1 MGFVVK
7 NTTKCGLLDLLCPH
21 SCRGCGQLGAV
32 LCGCCKKYMFE
43 HKSYICPI
51 CKREFAQFLENV
63 AGMDKVSAEKYCSGC
78 ASNFIKIWNFD
89 WREGVVKKLV
99 EEYKYGS
106 VWAMAGVL
114 AEMYD
119 VAIPQEFGRQD
130 EVTVVPLPT
139 IGRHI
144 RERGMDHT
152 LILARLLA
160 KRRGWRCQKLLA
172 RAADTVQVGAKI
184 DERQQQA
191 KKAYI
196 LNDELNSEQ
205 QYLLL
210 DDVWTTGASMTAAA
224 DIFTKAGVKKLYG
237 VVLAVSRPK
246 DTAEDTPKSMPE
258 DVTSDAPSDVLKNM

>member
-32 LCGCCKKYMFE
+32 LCECCKKYMFE

-63 AGMDKVSAEKYCSGC
+63 AGMDKMGAEKYCSGC
-78 ASNFIKIWNFD
+78 ASNFIKVWNFD

-106 VWAMAGVL
+106 VRAMAGVL

-119 VAIPQEFGRQD
+119 VAIPQEFGRHG

-139 IGRHI
+139 IGKHI

-152 LILARLLA
+152 LILANLLA

-172 RAADTVQVGAKI
+172 RSADTVQVGAKI

-191 KKAYI
+191 KKAYM
-196 LNDELNSEQ
+196 LNGKFESERR
-205 QYLLL
+205 YLLL

-224 DIFTKAGVKKLYG
+224 DIFIQAGARKLYG

-246 DTAEDTPKSMPE
+246 DTTEDASKSIPE
-258 DVTSDAPSDVLKNM
+258 DMSSDVLKDM